1 MTAFDARY
9 YDGVN
14 SAARS
19 VRISEDGS
27 ARVRVLGDGIDCT
40 LAREAVRVSARLGNS
55 PRYLYLPGGVKC
67 ETDAHAAVDTVFAHR
82 GGLVHALE
90 RRWALVAL
98 AVVCTVGVLWAGFG
112 YGLPVLA
119 RHAAHAIPPAME
131 STMGEQSLRALDSR
145 YLEPSRLT
153 PQQRARV
160 HAAFERVAAGAR
172 LTTQVRLE
180 LRHSEPFGPNAF
192 ALPSGIVIVTDAM
205 VELAATDQEI
215 MAVLAH
221 EIGHVQHRHIMR
233 SILQNSAVALLV
245 ATLLG
250 DVTSITG
257 LAASIPTFLVE
268 QRYSRAFEYEADAF
282 ALAWMTAH
290 GVAPAH
296 LASILE
302 RLAHE
307 SGGDVEGFAQYLST
321 HPSMRERV
329 KAIRSGAGS

>member
-14 SAARS
+14 SAARA

-27 ARVRVLGDGIDCT
+27 ARVRVLGEGIDCT

-82 GGLVHALE
+82 GGLLHALE

-145 YLEPSRLT
+145 YLQPSRLT
-153 PQQRARV
+153 PQQRERV
-160 HAAFERVAAGAR
+160 RAAFERVAASAKP
-172 LTTQVRLE
+172 TTPLRLE
-180 LRHSEPFGPNAF
+180 LRHSEAFGANAF

-205 VELAATDQEI
+205 VELAGTEQEI

-221 EIGHVQHRHIMR
+221 EIGHVHHRHIMR
-233 SILQNSAVALLV
+233 SILQNSAAALLV

-268 QRYSRAFEYEADAF
+268 QRYSRAFEFEADAF
-282 ALAWMTAH
+282 ALEWMRAH
-290 GVAPAH
+290 GVEAAH

-302 RLAHE
+302 RPAHE

-321 HPSMRERV
+321 HPSVRERV
-329 KAIRSGAGS
+329 NAIRSGAGG